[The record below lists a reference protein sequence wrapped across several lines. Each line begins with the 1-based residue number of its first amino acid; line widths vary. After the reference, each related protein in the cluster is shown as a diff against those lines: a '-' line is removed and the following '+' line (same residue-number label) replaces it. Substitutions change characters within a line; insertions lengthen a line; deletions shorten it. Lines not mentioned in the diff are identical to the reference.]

1 MKTYIAL
8 LRGINVSGHKIIKMQ
23 LLRDVLLQIGFHNVS
38 TYIQSG
44 NVIFQTN
51 LLDKKIIENEIASC
65 IQKHFGHEVP
75 VIVIT
80 PEELKSVIER
90 NPHHQE
96 SLDPAQ
102 PYVAF
107 LSEKPSPLLLKTLQK
122 MDFKGDTFVNQD
134 ATLYLHYAQSAAD
147 TKLTNTVIERM
158 LQIKSTTRNWKT
170 VLQLMTLVDRTTT

>member
-147 TKLTNTVIERM
+147 TKLTNAVIERM

-170 VLQLMTLVDRTTT
+170 VLQLMILVDQTTT